1 MQRKTAFIL
10 CAMAT
15 FLAFDQAMAQSSHDA
30 ITGPDPDLSVEA
42 FRASKFEI
50 LSPGGRF
57 RLGIRGHLQ
66 ENNEFIYI
74 KSGEKKN
81 LNIELNRA
89 RLSIYGDI
97 LHPSLT
103 YLFQLGYE
111 QPQRLSLDQDS
122 NNYKAPGS
130 DYLRDYYLNWAGNE
144 RYAQLRIGKF
154 RTPFSRQQ
162 LMSTTQMQFYDQSE
176 ANNSF
181 QITESGRDVGIMAH
195 NGFYHP
201 LEWAFA
207 VVSHGLV
214 GRLGYNHNN
223 IDGYDFVD
231 WKGTGLRYAGA
242 VNGFLHLDYLTAS
255 VDDIRLGVDGVVK
268 IRRFSTNG
276 AFYYQNKTLANKNHE
291 NRFGAGADVGY
302 LIHRYLEP
310 VARYSWTKMGPTS
323 PNAHEILLGLNYYIY
338 GHHLKIQSYG
348 GVNVTDK
355 DWNKWLLGVQIQFA
369 T

>member
-1 MQRKTAFIL
+1 MQSKKAFIV

-15 FLAFDQAMAQSSHDA
+15 FLSFEAMSQSSHDA
-30 ITGPDPDLSVEA
+30 ISGPDPDLSVEA
-42 FRASKFEI
+42 GKAGKFEI
-50 LSPGGRF
+50 LSPGGKF

-66 ENNEFIYI
+66 ENNEFTYI
-74 KSGEKKN
+74 KSGEKKDI
-81 LNIELNRA
+81 NIELKRA
-89 RLSIYGDI
+89 RLSIYGDV

-111 QPQRLSLDQDS
+111 LPHQYDEDDDS

-130 DYLRDYYLNWAGNE
+130 DYLRDYYLNWAGNV

-176 ANNSF
+176 ANNQF
-181 QITESGRDVGIMAH
+181 QLTDSGRDVGIMAH

-201 LEWAFA
+201 FEWALA
-207 VVSHGLV
+207 AVSHGLV
-214 GRLGYNHNN
+214 GRIGYNHNN

-231 WKGTGLRYAGA
+231 WKGTGLRFA
-242 VNGFLHLDYLTAS
+242 VAANGFLHLDYKTAG
-255 VDDIRLGVDGVVK
+255 VDDIRAGADFVAK
-268 IRRFSTNG
+268 AHRFSTNG
-276 AFYYQNKTLANKNHE
+276 AFYFQTKTLADKTSEH
-291 NRFGAGADVGY
+291 RFGAGLDLGY
-302 LIHRYLEP
+302 LIRGNLEP
-310 VARYSWTKMGPTS
+310 VGRYSWTKMGKDS

-338 GHHLKIQSYG
+338 GHHLKLQGYG
-348 GVNVTDK
+348 GLNLANS
-355 DWNKWLLGVQIQFA
+355 DWTKWMLGLQIQFA